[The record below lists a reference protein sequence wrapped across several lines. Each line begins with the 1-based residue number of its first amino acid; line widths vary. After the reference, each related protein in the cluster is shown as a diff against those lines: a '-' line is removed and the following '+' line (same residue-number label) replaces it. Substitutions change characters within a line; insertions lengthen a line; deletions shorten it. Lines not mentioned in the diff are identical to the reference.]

1 MSPATPEESVGGLV
15 RRSGRRSG
23 PRGRPLRRPLRGPR
37 RGTRIAALVLA
48 GVVSAP
54 AVVLGGS
61 WAWVRA
67 TTAGDRYTAATVPP
81 RDVAI
86 VFGAAVRPDGS
97 PSEFLA
103 GRLDTARALWEAGRV
118 RVIVVSGDN
127 RAKNYDEPTAMRDYL
142 VRGGVPESRVVRD
155 FAGFDSYATCV
166 RARDVF
172 GITGAVLVS
181 QDYHLPRT
189 LRLCRSV
196 GIDAVGVGSRVGEG
210 TSTWTAGSR
219 REVLADVKAV
229 WEVLTRPAPQFD
241 GPPDPSVTDA
251 LAAADSG

>member
-1 MSPATPEESVGGLV
+1 MGGPV
-15 RRSGRRSG
+15 RRRGRRT
-23 PRGRPLRRPLRGPR
+23 RFPR
-37 RGTRIAALVLA
+37 RGGQGRRGARIAALVLA
-48 GVVSAP
+48 GLVAAPLASA
-54 AVVLGGS
+54 GGS

-67 TTAGDRYTAATVPP
+67 TTAGDRYTVATVPA
-81 RDVAI
+81 REVAI
-86 VFGAAVRPDGS
+86 VFGAAVLPNGT

-103 GRLDTARALWEAGRV
+103 GRLDTALALWRAGRV

-127 RAKNYDEPTAMRDYL
+127 RVKNYDEPTAMRDYL
-142 VRGGVPESRVVRD
+142 VRAGVPASRVVRD

-172 GITGAVLVS
+172 GITAAVLVS

-210 TSTWTAGSR
+210 TSAWTVGSQ

-229 WEVLTRPAPQFD
+229 WELLTRPSPRFD
-241 GPPDPSVTDA
+241 GPPDASVTDA
-251 LAAADSG
+251 LATADAG

>member
-1 MSPATPEESVGGLV
+1 MLT
-15 RRSGRRSG
+15 
-23 PRGRPLRRPLRGPR
+23 
-37 RGTRIAALVLA
+37 
-48 GVVSAP
+48 GVVAAP
-54 AVVLGGS
+54 VLLVGGS

-67 TTAGDRYTAATVPP
+67 TTAGYRYPAASVPS
-81 RDVAI
+81 REVAI
-86 VFGAAVRPDGS
+86 VFGAAVLPNGT

-103 GRLDTARALWEAGRV
+103 GRLDTARALLEVGRV

-127 RAKNYDEPTAMRDYL
+127 RARNYDEPTAMRDYL
-142 VRGGVPESRVVRD
+142 VRAGVPASRVVRD

-172 GITGAVLVS
+172 GVTGAVLVS

-229 WEVLTRPAPQFD
+229 WEVLTRPSPQFD
-241 GPPDPSVTDA
+241 GPPDASVTDA
-251 LAAADSG
+251 LAAADAG